1 MTFESTS
8 SDDVL
13 KYGLEVLKKIY
24 KIAKKKEDTTL
35 MLGISDRLLLLYEG
49 MVDIE
54 KQKRQI
60 PTGFA
65 RYEVVEEDDDRK

>member
-1 MTFESTS
+1 
-8 SDDVL
+8 
-13 KYGLEVLKKIY
+13 
-24 KIAKKKEDTTL
+24 
-35 MLGISDRLLLLYEG
+35 MLGVSDRLLLLYEG

-65 RYEVVEEDDDRK
+65 RYELAEEDDDRK

>member
-13 KYGLEVLKKIY
+13 KYSMNVLKKIY
-24 KIAKKKEDTTL
+24 KTARKKEDLTV
-35 MLGISDRLLLLYEG
+35 MMAVADRLLVLFEG
-49 MVDIE
+49 LSDLE
-54 KQKRQI
+54 KIKKHQ

-65 RYEVVEEDDDRK
+65 RLVMEEEDD

>member
-13 KYGLEVLKKIY
+13 KYGLGVLKKIY

-49 MVDIE
+49 MSDIE

-65 RYEVVEEDDDRK
+65 RYELAEEDDDRK